1 MKKSELIS
9 LVREVVQ
16 IAEKKKGVDGKACW
30 KGYRYAGTKNGK
42 DVCIKA
48 KGVNEHET
56 DPNLELTVGDYQT
69 KHYHMC
75 PGAKTLYQ
83 DIESKVEDIDLAVR
97 AAKLQDALF
106 AMEEMALERG
116 ATEAD
121 VFAAEAVANQI
132 MGMAEMM
139 GLAQEHSYI
148 QGHVDK
154 IKAAADGVEEAVTQM
169 YVTPANKQDIKT
181 ALKKKG
187 VTDTSSVDKAK
198 PGEVIAVEETLS

>member
-16 IAEKKKGVDGKACW
+16 VTEKKKGVDGKACW

-83 DIESKVEDIDLAVR
+83 DIEDKVDDMDLAVR

-106 AMEEMALERG
+106 AMEEEALDNG
-116 ATEAD
+116 ATEVD
-121 VFAAEAVANQI
+121 LFAAETIAAQI
-132 MGMAEMM
+132 MEMAKMM
-139 GLAQEHSYI
+139 GLEDEHNYI

-154 IKAAADGVEEAVTQM
+154 IKGAV
-169 YVTPANKQDIKT
+169 K
-181 ALKKKG
+181 
-187 VTDTSSVDKAK
+187 
-198 PGEVIAVEETLS
+198 